1 MNKKSSLKTIY
12 ALVAIC
18 AIVFSCFNFSSA
30 VDVKAETKENQAGQS
45 VEIINNQQ
53 MSSESDSSTNTEMQN
68 TTASNAKTATP
79 MVETLYVKVSSLA
92 VRPAKNSTVLLGT
105 LTRGTK
111 ITGYREGAW
120 IRITYNGKTAYIA
133 AKFTDT
139 KPIAE
144 TLYYIKSRSL
154 AVRPAKNSTVLLGT
168 LTRGTKVTGYREG
181 AWIRIIYNGK
191 TAYIAAK
198 FTDTTP
204 VSETL
209 YVKVSSLAVRPAKNS
224 TILLGTLTRGTKV
237 TGYREGAWI
246 RITYNGKTA
255 YIAAKFTDTKP
266 IAETLYYIKSRS
278 LAVRPAKN
286 STVLLG
292 TLTRGTKVTGYREGA
307 WIRIIYNGKTAYIAA
322 KFTDTTPVSETLYV
336 KASSLA
342 VRPAKN
348 SKELLGILRKGT
360 RISGYRDGAW
370 FRITYNGKTAYV
382 AVAHLQTDPVDN
394 AWTFSKFSYRN
405 ATLYVYDSSG
415 SIISRRY
422 VGGNHILISLGHQYM
437 WVFNNNNLV
446 MSTPII
452 SGKPST
458 PTVVGNFYV
467 TYKQRNTNLI
477 GPTWNEAVNY
487 WAPFYNGYGIHDAS
501 WQPTSGFYMNSNTYR
516 YRGSHGCVNVPPK
529 NMPAVFNNISAG
541 TPVTVVR

>member
-255 YIAAKFTDTKP
+255 YIAAKFT
-266 IAETLYYIKSRS
+266 
-278 LAVRPAKN
+278 N
-286 STVLLG
+286 
-292 TLTRGTKVTGYREGA
+292 
-307 WIRIIYNGKTAYIAA
+307 
-322 KFTDTTPVSETLYV
+322 TTPVSETLYV